1 MYVTEHSLFQSDVSL
16 VGRIIM
22 SNKNKDK
29 SQNIEEF
36 GYILSRMIQAC
47 QTERYLNSTRL
58 SESLKKNQ

>member
-47 QTERYLNSTRL
+47 QTERYLDSTRL